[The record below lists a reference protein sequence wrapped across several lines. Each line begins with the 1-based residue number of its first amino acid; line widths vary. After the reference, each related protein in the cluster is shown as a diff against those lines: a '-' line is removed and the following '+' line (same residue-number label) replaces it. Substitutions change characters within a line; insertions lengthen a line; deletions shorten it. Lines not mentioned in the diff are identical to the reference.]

1 MILYFLDEFKDYQ
14 TFPSRMLDPNIMPD
28 YGKLKQMFEVVNVKK
43 NQEVLQEVLEK
54 GFITSELIYQFNLED
69 DFGKA
74 EFVNFLYYLGNLT
87 LQNALTTEVVNF
99 KIPNLVIEELY
110 WKYYAKVLQQQAEL
124 YTETYD
130 LQKMVLNMAQNGDC
144 EPFFKVIEELLEKLS
159 NRDYIQFSEKYIKM
173 VIIAYLQLGNV
184 FYVRSE
190 REVNNVGYIDIELCR
205 KPQNPFQ
212 HKEYAMEIKYLKKAN
227 KSQLAEVQKE
237 AKEQL
242 LNYYRND
249 PELQN
254 KSDLIL
260 LTVVVVKSKVHV
272 QRVEI

>member
-1 MILYFLDEFKDYQ
+1 
-14 TFPSRMLDPNIMPD
+14 MLDPNIMPD

-54 GFITSELIYQFNLED
+54 GHVMAELIYQFVLERG
-69 DFGKA
+69 FGQK

-87 LQNALTTEVVNF
+87 LSGSSTLGLAEF

-110 WKYYAKVLQQQAEL
+110 WQYYATVLQEYAGIE
-124 YTETYD
+124 TETYQ
-130 LQKMVLNMAQNGDC
+130 LQKIVHDMATEGNYQ
-144 EPFFKVIEELLEKLS
+144 PFFEIIEQVLEGLS
-159 NRDYIQFSEKYIKM
+159 NRDYMQFTEKHIKM
-173 VIIAYLQLGNV
+173 VIIAYMQLANL

-190 REVNNVGYIDIELCR
+190 REVKNVGYIDIELCR

-227 KSQLAEVQKE
+227 KSQLTEIQQE

-249 PELQN
+249 AELQN

-272 QRVEI
+272 QRVA